1 LILPAVFAAIFVLLY
16 MLFASIPENLIL
28 LFPCA
33 FALSGALL
41 LQYLMGFNFSVA
53 VAVGYIDLFG
63 IAVET
68 GVRARQLPLKS
79 GFEVLNGYMGLPGFM
94 WGA

>member
-1 LILPAVFAAIFVLLY
+1 LTLILPVVIVVIFLLLY
-16 MLFASIPENLIL
+16 MLFASIPETLIL

-33 FALSGALL
+33 FALTGGLL

-68 GVRARQLPLKS
+68 GS
-79 GFEVLNGYMGLPGFM
+79 
-94 WGA
+94 